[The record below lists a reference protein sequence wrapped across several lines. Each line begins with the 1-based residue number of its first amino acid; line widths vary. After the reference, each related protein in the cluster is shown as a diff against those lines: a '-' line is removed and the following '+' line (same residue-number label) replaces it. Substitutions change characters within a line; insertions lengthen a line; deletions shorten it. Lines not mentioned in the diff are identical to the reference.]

1 MIHLRLIV
9 PCERTDT
16 VIALLLERADVANV
30 MRLPG
35 ASLRPPGDLVQCDV
49 AREAT
54 DELLAQLHVLGVDA
68 GGSIAV
74 ETLDMLVSQHPDAA
88 EQGGYA
94 EAAESVVWESVEA
107 SAASEVRGG
116 WTFYVFLVLG
126 VALGA
131 ISVKLDSAITVIAA
145 MVVSPDFSP
154 VAAACVGTVRRRQRH
169 LIGKALRLF
178 VSGFAVAIAVV
189 TVLAFFA
196 ALAGWITIE
205 DLLAPRPQTDF
216 IWKPDRWS
224 FVVALLAGAAGTLA
238 LTSSRSNAMV
248 GVFIAVT
255 TVPAAANLAFALA
268 VGLNEWLFPM
278 VPVHGLAP
286 GDTIWHEISGSVA
299 QLLVNVAGMFIAGVA
314 TLLVAQWI
322 NQRTTARGRVR
333 QTSRAHPASK

>member
-1 MIHLRLIV
+1 MLHLRLVV
-9 PCERTDT
+9 PCERTDA
-16 VIALLLERADVANV
+16 VVALLLERPEVINV

-54 DELLAQLHVLGVDA
+54 DELLSRLHVLGVDA

-74 ETLDMLVSQHPDAA
+74 ETMDMLVSQHPDVA
-88 EQGGYA
+88 EQSGYE

-107 SAASEVRGG
+107 SAANEVRGG
-116 WTFYVFLVLG
+116 WTFYVFLTLG
-126 VALGA
+126 LALAA

-145 MVVSPDFSP
+145 MIVSPDFSP

-169 LIGKALRLF
+169 LIGKALRLLAA
-178 VSGFAVAIAVV
+178 GFAVAIGVV
-189 TVLAFFA
+189 TLFGFFA
-196 ALAGWITIE
+196 ALAGWITLD

-238 LTSSRSNAMV
+238 LTSSRSSAMV

-268 VGLNEWLFPM
+268 VGLHVWLFP
-278 VPVHGLAP
+278 VGAVHGVAP
-286 GDTIWHEISGSVA
+286 GDTIWHEVNGSVA
-299 QLLVNVAGMFIAGVA
+299 QLLVNIAGMFIAGVA
-314 TLLVAQWI
+314 ALVVAQWV
-322 NQRTTARGRVR
+322 NQRTTTRTKA
-333 QTSRAHPASK
+333 